1 MNTLKRI
8 ASWLRKRA
16 PRMSLPT
23 ILANVLVL
31 VVASIAPHQAPVLM
45 YKLGAVASGGCLGYM
60 LDVAAFPYAKPS
72 GYLRF
77 DWRDIE
83 NFEDDQPDYGIVPGY
98 EWAFLFACG
107 RRGAIVSACMLAVAL
122 AL

>member
-1 MNTLKRI
+1 MMKLNVITT
-8 ASWLRKRA
+8 WLRRRS
-16 PRMSLPT
+16 PRMTIPN
-23 ILANVLVL
+23 ILATVLVL
-31 VVASIAPHQAPVLM
+31 AVAAVAPHQAPVLM

-77 DWRDIE
+77 DWRDVE
-83 NFEDDQPDYGIVPGY
+83 SFADDQPDYGIVPGY

-107 RRGAIVSACMLAVAL
+107 RRGTIMSACMLAVAL